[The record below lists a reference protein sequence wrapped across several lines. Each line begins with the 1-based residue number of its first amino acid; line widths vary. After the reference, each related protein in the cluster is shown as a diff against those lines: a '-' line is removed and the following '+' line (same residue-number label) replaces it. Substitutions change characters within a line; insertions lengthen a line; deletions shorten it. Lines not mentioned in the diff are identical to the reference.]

1 MVTLARHL
9 FDLLLGAAGDLCHKA
24 GGLRQCLGGLAD
36 GQPAV
41 LATVT
46 ERRRGRSQVPSLRDL
61 GPTDVQLTQ
70 GPDVRRSHVL
80 GSQFRRKVALGTFSL
95 AALAAPSGGRALSL
109 AGAMT

>member
-80 GSQFRRKVALGTFSL
+80 GSQFRRKVALGILRLSLSPRWQHHL
-95 AALAAPSGGRALSL
+95 AAVR
-109 AGAMT
+109 